1 MPPLCRP
8 PTLWPVNT
16 LPTGGNLDH
25 YRIDAFVAESGM
37 ATIYRATD
45 IRNDQTVAL
54 KVPHFEVESD
64 PLLFDRFQREEEIGQ
79 RLDHPGVMKVFG
91 DDRRTRHY
99 MVMEWIDGRV
109 LRNIL
114 TEQKKLGIDRSVRLA
129 IAICDA
135 LHYIHS
141 QGVVHRD
148 LKPENIM
155 VDAEDR
161 VKLIDFGIAGDVRAR
176 RLTFG
181 KLTRTMGTADYI
193 SPEQVKS
200 QRGDARS
207 DVYALGVIFYEM
219 LTGELPFEGPNALAV
234 LNDRLINDPAPPREA
249 NPEITAQLQEIIYRA
264 LEREPANRYAS
275 ADEFASD
282 LRHPESVG
290 VAERK
295 ELRHGRI
302 RNAAKRKTAYLYA
315 ALAMIPVVIFVL
327 LLLVAH
333 AR

>member
-1 MPPLCRP
+1 
-8 PTLWPVNT
+8 VNT
-16 LPTGGNLDH
+16 LQRGDHLDH
-25 YRIDAFVAESGM
+25 YRIEALVAESGM
-37 ATIYRATD
+37 ATIYRAID
-45 IRNDQTVAL
+45 IRDEQTVAL
-54 KVPHFEVESD
+54 KVPHFKVESD
-64 PLLFDRFQREEEIGQ
+64 PLLFDRLKREEQIGQ
-79 RLDHPGVMKVFG
+79 KLDHPGVMRVFR
-91 DDRRTRHY
+91 DDRRTHNY
-99 MVMEWIDGRV
+99 MVMEWIEGRV
-109 LRNIL
+109 LRDIL
-114 TEQKKLGIDRSVRLA
+114 TEQKLGIDRSIRLT

-155 VDAEDR
+155 VDAQDR
-161 VKLIDFGIAGDVRAR
+161 VKLIDFGIAGDAAAR

-219 LTGELPFEGPNALAV
+219 LTGELPFKGANALVV
-234 LNDRLINDPAPPREA
+234 LNDRLINDPTPPREV
-249 NPEITAQLQEIIYRA
+249 NPQITAQLQEIIYRA

-275 ADEFASD
+275 ADEFAND

-290 VAERK
+290 VAERR
-295 ELRHGRI
+295 ELRHWRI
-302 RNAAKRKTAYLYA
+302 RRAAKRKTAYLYA
-315 ALAMIPVVIFVL
+315 VLAMIPVVIFVL
-327 LLLVAH
+327 LLFVARGH
-333 AR
+333 